1 MKRRELL
8 KLSTSLSL
16 LGSSAAVLSACSGS
30 DDDDPV
36 PRSTLPSV
44 DGQAIQSFDMN
55 VVNFTVP
62 RDTSERWL
70 LTSRHGD
77 PSPHPFHVHGTQFRV
92 LRINGE
98 L

>member
-1 MKRRELL
+1 MDASFDLH
-8 KLSTSLSL
+8 
-16 LGSSAAVLSACSGS
+16 VLHH
-30 DDDDPV
+30 
-36 PRSTLPSV
+36 LNQISV
-44 DGQAIQSFDMN
+44 DGQAMQSFDMN